1 MYSFAAEIDKVRQ
14 NKQDGSLQILNTTME
29 VIKNYLASGTYTEE
43 DLKIQLKNLS
53 MSFPDFAGLKHFIG
67 AINRVDDSKQ
77 AISIFISDYSKRWQ
91 GVDVKISSNFLEHIN
106 LERKG
111 VLLHS
116 NSKTICTLFEEI
128 AKQKLSVKAFQTES
142 LPGGEGVKQAQ
153 LIEDL
158 GFQVTVIKDE
168 EVSEQLGKL
177 DILILGADRIEPDVV
192 VNKIGSFMLARIF
205 EAQMKPVYVL
215 ADSRKM
221 VESGRPVTGELFERI
236 PRKWL
241 TGIITEKSIFE

>member
-1 MYSFAAEIDKVRQ
+1 MNSLRDEINRIRN
-14 NKQDGSLQILNTTME
+14 NKRDGSLQILNDLIL
-29 VIKNYLASGTYTEE
+29 VIMKYLTSGTFSLDE
-43 DLKIQLKNLS
+43 LKSQINSLLD
-53 MSFPDFAGLKHFIG
+53 SFPDFAVLQHFIVAFNQAG
-67 AINRVDDSKQ
+67 KSKK
-77 AISIFISDYSKRWQ
+77 AISGFISEYNKKWQ
-91 GVDVKISSNFLEHIN
+91 GVDVKISSKFLEHIN
-106 LERKG
+106 LERKT

-116 NSKTICTLFEEI
+116 NSKTICTLFEGI
-128 AKQKLSVKAFQTES
+128 AKRKSSVKVFQTES